1 MNSYLHFFDRSY
13 GYSRAIVAALVGLVL
28 VIWPDT
34 AVKSI
39 VIVIGSVL
47 LLLGAVT
54 MIFSKRPEEDRNRS
68 ILSINGAITLIF
80 GLVLVV
86 FPAFFVGIIM
96 FLFGAILLIV
106 GISEVAALLSA
117 RNETNAPL
125 SLVAGPIIT
134 TLCGV
139 VIFFNPFSTMEWLF
153 VFFGI
158 SLLVYSLTEFISTK
172 KLRKIYKDMAD
183 IKASTGNLIQ
193 DVEYEEVEEDK

>member
-13 GYSRAIVAALVGLVL
+13 GYSRAIVAALVGLIL

>member
-183 IKASTGNLIQ
+183 TKASTSNLIQ
-193 DVEYEEVEEDK
+193 DVEYEEVEEK

>member
-68 ILSINGAITLIF
+68 ILSINGAVSLIF

-96 FLFGAILLIV
+96 FLFGAILLII

-125 SLVAGPIIT
+125 SLVGGPIIT

-183 IKASTGNLIQ
+183 TKASTGNLIQ
-193 DVEYEEVEEDK
+193 DVEYEEVEEEK

>member
-1 MNSYLHFFDRSY
+1 MKSFFTFFDRSY
-13 GYSRAIVAALVGLVL
+13 GYSRAIISAIIGLVL

-39 VIVIGSVL
+39 VIVIGAAL

-117 RNETNAPL
+117 RNELSAIFALNLRAILILGSLQDIIYTRLQARFFEQLFEKHLAPIAL
-125 SLVAGPIIT
+125 
-134 TLCGV
+134 
-139 VIFFNPFSTMEWLF
+139 N
-153 VFFGI
+153 
-158 SLLVYSLTEFISTK
+158 
-172 KLRKIYKDMAD
+172 LRV
-183 IKASTGNLIQ
+183 TFEG
-193 DVEYEEVEEDK
+193 

>member
-1 MNSYLHFFDRSY
+1 MKSFFTFFDRSY
-13 GYSRAIVAALVGLVL
+13 GYSRAIISAIIGLVL

-39 VIVIGSVL
+39 VIVIGAAL
-47 LLLGAVT
+47 LLMGAVT

-68 ILSINGAITLIF
+68 ILSINGAVSLIF

-86 FPAFFVGIIM
+86 FPTFFVGIIM
-96 FLFGAILLIV
+96 FLFGAILLII
-106 GISEVAALLSA
+106 GIGEVASVLSA

-125 SLVAGPIIT
+125 SLITGPIIT

-183 IKASTGNLIQ
+183 TKASTGNLIQ
-193 DVEYEEVEEDK
+193 DIEYEEVEEEK